1 MVVKKRREKEKEY
14 MRQLILNSSVKII
27 IEEGYE
33 KLSMRKIA
41 NAIEYSPTTI
51 YIYYRN
57 KAEIVEDISRQIYEK
72 IVGNI
77 EKILRENIELP
88 IYKKIKLS
96 FEEFIFSIVENPEM
110 SKAVIRSGT
119 KAILGP
125 REKSE
130 AEDISGIE
138 KLSTLLLEA
147 EKENIFRKLDENIS
161 WMIISSL
168 IGFSMNALENQLYLN
183 KNWRELVDIYSNL
196 LLRGLL
202 N

>member
-1 MVVKKRREKEKEY
+1 
-14 MRQLILNSSVKII
+14 MRV
-27 IEEGYE
+27 IE
-33 KLSMRKIA
+33 L
-41 NAIEYSPTTI
+41 
-51 YIYYRN
+51 
-57 KAEIVEDISRQIYEK
+57 EIVEDILRQIYEK

>member
-1 MVVKKRREKEKEY
+1 VVVKKRREKEKEY

-138 KLSTLLLEA
+138 KLSTLLL
-147 EKENIFRKLDENIS
+147 
-161 WMIISSL
+161 
-168 IGFSMNALENQLYLN
+168 
-183 KNWRELVDIYSNL
+183 
-196 LLRGLL
+196 
-202 N
+202 

>member
-27 IEEGYE
+27 IEKGYE

-77 EKILRENIELP
+77 EKILRENIELS
-88 IYKKIKLS
+88 IDRKIKLS
-96 FEEFIFSIVENPEM
+96 FEEFIFSIVENSEM
-110 SKAVIRSGT
+110 SKVVIRSGT

-130 AEDISGIE
+130 TEEISGIE
-138 KLSTLLLEA
+138 KLYALLLEA

-161 WMIISSL
+161 WMLISSL

-183 KNWRELVDIYSNL
+183 KNWRELVDIYSDF